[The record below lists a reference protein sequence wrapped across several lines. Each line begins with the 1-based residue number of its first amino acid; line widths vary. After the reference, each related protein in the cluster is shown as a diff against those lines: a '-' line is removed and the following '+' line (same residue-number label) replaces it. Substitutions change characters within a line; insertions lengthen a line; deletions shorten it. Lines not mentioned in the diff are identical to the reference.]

1 MKKKYEV
8 RWYEHNLTQERTKT
22 FLTKIAAVM
31 FAAYMEAYE
40 YTTAKIK
47 EIEDESGDTNR

>member
-8 RWYEHNLTQERTKT
+8 RWYEYNLTHERTKT
-22 FLTKIAAVM
+22 FVTKIAAVM

-40 YTTAKIK
+40 YTAVTIK
-47 EIEDESGDTNR
+47 EIEDED